1 MLNGIDVSTYQGN
14 INWEKAKTKIDFA
27 IIRCGYGSDITK
39 QDDVQ
44 YARNVAECERLNIPY
59 AVYLYSYANTE
70 AKIDSEVAHVLRLIG
85 GHKPFCVFI
94 DMEDGTTAGLG
105 KATLTTYAKRFCEA
119 VKSRGYKVGV
129 YANQNWFRN
138 YLDVKALRECGYV
151 IWCAKYAN
159 QQPIIDADF
168 DIWQYTSSG
177 SVDGIN
183 GRVDMNRMYND
194 VRDVKAEVKKTID
207 ELAKEVWQ
215 GKWGNGEERKK
226 RLTEAGYDYNAV
238 QKRVEETAPKK
249 ETVKQLSLESIV
261 RVKSGAKTYSGGS
274 LAPFVYKRNHE
285 VKEIK
290 GDRVVIAFGGVVV
303 CAIHSNDLDIVG

>member
-14 INWEKAKTKIDFA
+14 IDWEKAKTKIDFA
-27 IIRCGYGSDITK
+27 ILRCGYGSDITK

-59 AVYLYSYANTE
+59 AVYLYSYAYTE
-70 AKIDSEVAHVLRLIG
+70 SMIESEIAHALRLIN

-94 DMEDGTTAGLG
+94 DMEDNTTAGLG
-105 KATLTTYAKRFCEA
+105 KATLTLFAKKFCEA
-119 VKSRGYKVGV
+119 VKAKGYKVGV

-151 IWCAKYAN
+151 IWCAKYAD
-159 QQPIIDADF
+159 QAPIIDADF
-168 DIWQYTSSG
+168 DIWQYSSSG
-177 SVDGIN
+177 SVEGIN

-194 VRDVKAEVKKTID
+194 VRDIKAESKKSVD

-249 ETVKQLSLESIV
+249 ETVKQLSVGSIV
-261 RVKSGAKTYSGGS
+261 RVKNGAKTYTGGS
-274 LAPFVYKRNHE
+274 LASFVYNRNHN

-290 GDRVVIAFGGVVV
+290 GDRVVITFDGVVV
-303 CAIHSNDLDIVG
+303 CAIHSNNLDIVE